1 MSDQKIKESIQIA
14 EELAKEICTG
24 KPSTSLL
31 AQGWKEEDPE
41 RYAEIRGQEKLAE
54 EIAFHDSIDTNEAL
68 NEVSRRITPA
78 TKDGR
83 FGRRSLNNR
92 RSLFNRRTLF
102 NIGIAASFL
111 LILGTAATWL
121 WMENQDKEIAEW
133 VASVPVA
140 SKTSLTT
147 QNDEPVELAANNLTV
162 KGEQLVGSTMDGKK
176 NVSIRLNTR
185 NQFNKLSVPE
195 GGEYRLTLEDGT
207 VVQVNAASE
216 LKFPTHFK
224 KHIRQ
229 VELHGEAHFQVKHNP
244 DCPFHVLLG
253 TLNVQVT
260 GTTFNIKAYEEE
272 GEICVALIDGSVNVR
287 QGQKILASL
296 TPGEVF
302 TYRKQGGEYST
313 SQANLSAITGWTE
326 DKFVFQDETIGNI
339 MNELSRWYKVDIT
352 VSEDI
357 KDIRYNGI
365 LSRQQPL
372 ADILNILKM
381 TGELDFKFYR
391 DRKIDAIEKEN

>member
-24 KPSTSLL
+24 KSSTSLL
-31 AQGWKEEDPE
+31 AQAWKEEEPE
-41 RYAEIRGQEKLAE
+41 GYEEILRQEKLAE
-54 EIAFHDSIDTNEAL
+54 EIAFHDSIDTHEAL
-68 NEVSRRITPA
+68 KEVNRKIMPA
-78 TKDGR
+78 AGSEK
-83 FGRRSLNNR
+83 FGRR
-92 RSLFNRRTLF
+92 TLY

-111 LILGTAATWL
+111 LILGAATTWL
-121 WMENQDKEIAEW
+121 WMDNREKEIAEW

-140 SKTSLTT
+140 PKTSLTT
-147 QNDEPVELAANNLTV
+147 PNNEPVELASNNLTV
-162 KGEQLVGSTMDGKK
+162 KGEQLIGSTMDGKK
-176 NVSIRLNTR
+176 NVSIRLNTE
-185 NQFNKLSVPE
+185 NKFNKLSVPE
-195 GGEYRLTLEDGT
+195 GGDYRLTLEDGT

-229 VELHGEAHFQVKHNP
+229 VELHGEAYFQVKHNP

-272 GEICVALIDGSVNVR
+272 GEISIALIEGSVNVR
-287 QGQKILASL
+287 EGQKILATL

-302 TYRKQGGEYST
+302 TYRKQGGECNT
-313 SQANLSAITGWTE
+313 SQANIAAITGWTE
-326 DKFVFQDETIGNI
+326 GNFVFQNETIGNI
-339 MNELSRWYKVDIT
+339 MSELSRWYKVDIT

-357 KDIRYNGI
+357 KDVRYNGI
-365 LSRQQPL
+365 LSRKQPL
-372 ADILNILKM
+372 ADILNILRM
-381 TGELDFKFYR
+381 TNELDFKFHR